1 MKSAGRRSSTLSV
14 EVTNISKN
22 GLWLL
27 VGDAERFLPFEEF
40 PWFCDATV
48 GELLNVEL
56 PHPHHLYWSDL
67 DVDLAQESIE
77 HPERYPLVSRRS
89 AAATK
94 ADRGGSL
101 TDARTPTEGPRAQLT
116 MPSRSSRLPG

>member
-1 MKSAGRRSSTLSV
+1 MKMKSAGRRSSTLSV

-67 DVDLAQESIE
+67 DVDLAQSPSNTRNDI
-77 HPERYPLVSRRS
+77 RS
-89 AAATK
+89 
-94 ADRGGSL
+94 
-101 TDARTPTEGPRAQLT
+101 
-116 MPSRSSRLPG
+116 